1 MVVEVFPRLL
11 GGGVLPKLPPL
22 SEGLQVS
29 PGSVVGDLLWSQ
41 PFVSQ
46 RRRISILEHSFK
58 LLEDAHVNPL
68 WRRLVFIT
76 VHRLKQVVK
85 DNVSLGAD
93 VAGAKVSDQ
102 SHILCMHWRHSK
114 VLHAA
119 RSWVPLGDLP
129 SSLSQLGLQNVTG

>member
-1 MVVEVFPRLL
+1 M
-11 GGGVLPKLPPL
+11 PKLPPL

-29 PGSVVGDLLWSQ
+29 PGSVVGDLLWGQ

-46 RRRISILEHSFK
+46 RRRISILKHGLK

-85 DNVSLGAD
+85 DNVKLGAD
-93 VAGAKVSDQ
+93 VTGAKVSDK
-102 SHILCMHWRHSK
+102 SNILRMHWRHSK
-114 VLHAA
+114 ILCTT

-129 SSLSQLGLQNVTG
+129 SSLSELGF